1 METIEIKTV
10 KSWKRDV
17 IEYFEDLEII
27 CNDYNRM
34 FLRYLGKLNRLLHE
48 ERIDQSE
55 YDDLKKSLLKASEAI
70 NDVPR
75 TILDIKV
82 NGSGFKGSPF
92 RVLDI
97 TELNLLLS

>member
-1 METIEIKTV
+1 METIEIKAA

-34 FLRYLGKLNRLLHE
+34 VLRYLGKLNRLLHE

-55 YDDLKKSLLKASEAI
+55 YDALNKCLLKASAALNE
-70 NDVPR
+70 VPKSIR
-75 TILDIKV
+75 DL
-82 NGSGFKGSPF
+82 
-92 RVLDI
+92 R
-97 TELNLLLS
+97 

>member
-1 METIEIKTV
+1 MDVIEIKTN
-10 KSWKRDV
+10 KSWGREA

-27 CNDYNRM
+27 CNDYNRTI
-34 FLRYLGKLNRLLHE
+34 LRYLGKLNRLLHE

-75 TILDIKV
+75 TILDIK
-82 NGSGFKGSPF
+82 
-92 RVLDI
+92 
-97 TELNLLLS
+97 